1 MWTRAKWLCAVG
13 MLALLLQGCD
23 KFPYLFNGRFPAV
36 PANVDAEA
44 TAVLYALQTPFPAG
58 TLQISGHLVP
68 QTLVTLPSTLR
79 FSIRRVENGTTVET
93 FAFDVTMQPDGTILN
108 QTFATPA
115 ATLQPGQELRFFVR
129 PVGVPLPLVRM
140 KLKLLYEKA

>member
-1 MWTRAKWLCAVG
+1 
-13 MLALLLQGCD
+13 
-23 KFPYLFNGRFPAV
+23 
-36 PANVDAEA
+36 
-44 TAVLYALQTPFPAG
+44 
-58 TLQISGHLVP
+58 
-68 QTLVTLPSTLR
+68 
-79 FSIRRVENGTTVET
+79 
-93 FAFDVTMQPDGTILN
+93 MQPDGTILN